1 MQHTPDVEE
10 LLLEY
15 AEPSGQRCTVSVCN
29 HLLKCLAAAFGY
41 PYSKDKFNKSPCRT
55 AFTSIF
61 NNLASILPR
70 VRSEESSHVGNEMAI
85 HLWRT

>member
-1 MQHTPDVEE
+1 MPNLASNFRSRCETVMSRAGRKSEGCRTQVQHTPDVEE

-41 PYSKDKFNKSPCRT
+41 PYSKDKFNKSP
-55 AFTSIF
+55 
-61 NNLASILPR
+61 
-70 VRSEESSHVGNEMAI
+70 
-85 HLWRT
+85 